1 MSDTI
6 VALSNHQVKSPVPL
20 LRIEALTPESP
31 YSISSPSPDSNSSL
45 SNLSDREAN
54 CSPDIN
60 VPECCISGGSFVDG
74 SYNTAIAQ
82 DNIFCGV
89 SMNLNQTFI
98 ATPVDGSGNFWN
110 ENLSRMS
117 NHETGSDKY
126 QTVKT
131 DSGDGSGSAVTSP
144 DSAGRESQLS
154 SDCETEV
161 LLAGVE
167 AELGPCLPGVFT
179 PEQGKTLLS
188 TLSATQQTDLDI
200 HTSTPVQPG
209 NPMPC
214 LPPFPESP
222 CTGNA
227 FSPVLHP
234 VKQQQVSVPANG
246 LVAGLSPSVS
256 KVKKMEIKK
265 FPKSNFSRVK
275 SKVVTKSMH
284 RTPVSGPASVHKP
297 SQANVNHKPTVA
309 QSGAPIKNGPVN
321 FRSSAAVLS
330 TANGMVNDAER
341 RVNRE
346 AANLAETILQSGN
359 TAVDEPG
366 TSRESPLLQH
376 PVANKHASAVQRSN
390 PSSEAEQTA
399 SGRVAGAAALRPANQ
414 TLCFSSMRIKTNK
427 TGQTD
432 PKPTPKKGLLN
443 KFDLRSGSASGEH
456 KPSVLKMRTRC
467 SSDSL
472 SLSSRQSDI
481 HVGQTKGNLS
491 GSSLN
496 KLTET
501 TNAPSKISPRD
512 VKRISLVAESRKST
526 TAEISSN
533 ESKSRFWGL
542 TSPRQ
547 SRGTPHSQPLAAS
560 PRAAI
565 LSTRRWPV
573 AQWRDENRTSKA
585 GGTPQSKQKSSSSQR
600 GPEAGEPSLGTA
612 STASIKPQLHGSRPP
627 QTPTRPSLMGPP
639 PTPPSRLPR
648 RTPGPSGTLAEASVL
663 SGGSGSTQALATAC
677 KPAALIS
684 KGSLISPLKRTSA
697 RLLRLTSSAQ
707 VDKSKPKATSRQ
719 QAPQQQAPQPSQRS
733 GPPDVVPAS
742 VAEGDQKDQSL
753 QQLTA
758 LLAASNRRFQAV
770 AIVLQR
776 TLAERDEAAKQS
788 SDLCEELASLR
799 GELVCSVHSSE
810 RLEQEKDELRVALQ
824 EALHKL
830 QEKHRN
836 DMVELEQ
843 RLQAFYQAEWDK
855 VHLIYQEETDKCKTL
870 MQQQLEELKANH
882 EAMKLELGSSHA
894 EQLQSVRQQYDMSL
908 EELSKVHNQELQSL
922 EKALEETGAALS
934 GRIEELTV
942 ENNALIEKLAVVE
955 NRRQPLHER
964 SQLSPQKDSHTL
976 YLEQEL
982 ESLKVVLDIKNKQL
996 HMQEKKMMAI
1006 ATLTEKNV
1014 KLDESLKKVQQENED
1029 LKARMEKHYTLS
1041 RQLSTEQAVLHESL
1055 QKETMVNKRLSMEN
1069 EELIWK
1075 LQNGDLSSPRKVSS
1089 TSTSTSQSFS
1099 LQSPHSPGALSS
1111 PSVSPR

>member
-1 MSDTI
+1 MNQGRVENPHS
-6 VALSNHQVKSPVPL
+6 S
-20 LRIEALTPESP
+20 
-31 YSISSPSPDSNSSL
+31 SI
-45 SNLSDREAN
+45 
-54 CSPDIN
+54 
-60 VPECCISGGSFVDG
+60 
-74 SYNTAIAQ
+74 
-82 DNIFCGV
+82 
-89 SMNLNQTFI
+89 
-98 ATPVDGSGNFWN
+98 
-110 ENLSRMS
+110 
-117 NHETGSDKY
+117 
-126 QTVKT
+126 
-131 DSGDGSGSAVTSP
+131 
-144 DSAGRESQLS
+144 QL
-154 SDCETEV
+154 
-161 LLAGVE
+161 
-167 AELGPCLPGVFT
+167 
-179 PEQGKTLLS
+179 Q
-188 TLSATQQTDLDI
+188 
-200 HTSTPVQPG
+200 
-209 NPMPC
+209 
-214 LPPFPESP
+214 
-222 CTGNA
+222 
-227 FSPVLHP
+227 
-234 VKQQQVSVPANG
+234 
-246 LVAGLSPSVS
+246 
-256 KVKKMEIKK
+256 
-265 FPKSNFSRVK
+265 
-275 SKVVTKSMH
+275 
-284 RTPVSGPASVHKP
+284 
-297 SQANVNHKPTVA
+297 
-309 QSGAPIKNGPVN
+309 
-321 FRSSAAVLS
+321 
-330 TANGMVNDAER
+330 
-341 RVNRE
+341 
-346 AANLAETILQSGN
+346 
-359 TAVDEPG
+359 
-366 TSRESPLLQH
+366 
-376 PVANKHASAVQRSN
+376 NKHASAVQRSY

-427 TGQTD
+427 RGQTD

-456 KPSVLKMRTRC
+456 KPPVLKMRTRC

-512 VKRISLVAESRKST
+512 VKRISLVAESSKST
-526 TAEISSN
+526 TAEMSSN

-547 SRGTPHSQPLAAS
+547 SRGTPHSQPPAAS
-560 PRAAI
+560 PRAAN

-600 GPEAGEPSLGTA
+600 GPEGGESYLGTA

-648 RTPGPSGTLAEASVL
+648 RTPGPSGTPAEASVL

-742 VAEGDQKDQSL
+742 VAEGAEKDQSL

-758 LLAASNRRFQAV
+758 LLAASNRRFQAI

-788 SDLCEELASLR
+788 SDLCQELASLR

-908 EELSKVHNQELQSL
+908 KELSKDHNQELQSL
-922 EKALEETGAALS
+922 EKALAETGAALS

-955 NRRQPLHER
+955 NRRQPLHEK

-996 HMQEKKMMAI
+996 HMQEKKMMEI

>member
-1 MSDTI
+1 M
-6 VALSNHQVKSPVPL
+6 
-20 LRIEALTPESP
+20 
-31 YSISSPSPDSNSSL
+31 
-45 SNLSDREAN
+45 
-54 CSPDIN
+54 
-60 VPECCISGGSFVDG
+60 DG

-154 SDCETEV
+154 SGETSQRSSTENVCCSLSSGEMVIRSNSYGQDQSLLVGSFLDESFIPLAAGHPESPAESNLLSTTLPEALGKFAERGTEENTDYSCLGMTFTQADLPTEKNDMATPNSVVTLPSENEGGLLMTFLCESSPADCETEV

-512 VKRISLVAESRKST
+512 VKRISLVVS
-526 TAEISSN
+526 
-533 ESKSRFWGL
+533 
-542 TSPRQ
+542 
-547 SRGTPHSQPLAAS
+547 
-560 PRAAI
+560 
-565 LSTRRWPV
+565 
-573 AQWRDENRTSKA
+573 
-585 GGTPQSKQKSSSSQR
+585 
-600 GPEAGEPSLGTA
+600 
-612 STASIKPQLHGSRPP
+612 
-627 QTPTRPSLMGPP
+627 M
-639 PTPPSRLPR
+639 
-648 RTPGPSGTLAEASVL
+648 
-663 SGGSGSTQALATAC
+663 
-677 KPAALIS
+677 
-684 KGSLISPLKRTSA
+684 
-697 RLLRLTSSAQ
+697 
-707 VDKSKPKATSRQ
+707 
-719 QAPQQQAPQPSQRS
+719 
-733 GPPDVVPAS
+733 
-742 VAEGDQKDQSL
+742 
-753 QQLTA
+753 
-758 LLAASNRRFQAV
+758 
-770 AIVLQR
+770 
-776 TLAERDEAAKQS
+776 
-788 SDLCEELASLR
+788 DL
-799 GELVCSVHSSE
+799 
-810 RLEQEKDELRVALQ
+810 
-824 EALHKL
+824 
-830 QEKHRN
+830 
-836 DMVELEQ
+836 
-843 RLQAFYQAEWDK
+843 
-855 VHLIYQEETDKCKTL
+855 
-870 MQQQLEELKANH
+870 
-882 EAMKLELGSSHA
+882 
-894 EQLQSVRQQYDMSL
+894 
-908 EELSKVHNQELQSL
+908 
-922 EKALEETGAALS
+922 
-934 GRIEELTV
+934 
-942 ENNALIEKLAVVE
+942 
-955 NRRQPLHER
+955 
-964 SQLSPQKDSHTL
+964 
-976 YLEQEL
+976 
-982 ESLKVVLDIKNKQL
+982 
-996 HMQEKKMMAI
+996 
-1006 ATLTEKNV
+1006 
-1014 KLDESLKKVQQENED
+1014 
-1029 LKARMEKHYTLS
+1029 
-1041 RQLSTEQAVLHESL
+1041 
-1055 QKETMVNKRLSMEN
+1055 
-1069 EELIWK
+1069 
-1075 LQNGDLSSPRKVSS
+1075 
-1089 TSTSTSQSFS
+1089 
-1099 LQSPHSPGALSS
+1099 
-1111 PSVSPR
+1111 